1 VSVRFYSFDRF
12 RVDSV
17 KRLLLRD
24 GAPVPLTPKAFD
36 ILVLLLQ
43 RSGGVVEKDDIL
55 REIWPDTVVEEN
67 NLARNISTLRK
78 VLDDTPGQN
87 RFIVTIPGR
96 GYQFVGD
103 VEESGA
109 PPPHAPTAPS
119 HPIVAS
125 GPSPAPGPPAG
136 SPGLFIPGEPRLE
149 PAGSDRLPQPN
160 GGQAVADAQAREG
173 SSRQTPLRALAVA
186 LVLITFAAVG
196 YAIRTS
202 RRPPPA
208 EPASPTHQ
216 IWQLTFASGLQDEPS
231 WSPDG
236 RMVAFSSDRGGNL
249 DIWIQSVDG
258 GNPVQVT
265 NSPEHDW
272 QPDWSTDGRRLVF
285 RSERGGGGLYVV
297 PILGGAEQQIAS
309 FGYHARW
316 SPDGK
321 QILFQRSN
329 FVGRVLG
336 AKELYTVALD
346 DRAPRKMLSAFLNE
360 FGSFRTAWHPDSKR
374 ISVWGNHL
382 KEGLTFWTVPLDGSG
397 APVKSALAPVVRER
411 FKKASV
417 RFADADDLP
426 LSFLW
431 SPSGDALYFEGNSRG
446 VRNIWKVEVEASTL
460 QWRLGPERLTTGA
473 DVNAGISLSR
483 DGQKL
488 AFAVRDDRIR
498 LWSFQI
504 DAASGRVAGAGEP
517 ITASAFDALS
527 PVLSRDG
534 TQLIFGA
541 ERGGTQELWRKSIVD
556 GRETLV
562 VAGDDFHRVGPVWSY
577 DNSRVMYLRS
587 RRDPAGG
594 TSESEL
600 VTVPVSGGQEQVLRT
615 EEQVDRLFDWS
626 ADGAWILAAAWP
638 RPGAPYE
645 LILLPADAKSGAER
659 RVLASDSQSNL
670 WKARLSADQK
680 WVVFTVPTEPGASAI
695 YAVPAAGGDRVKIT
709 SGVFFDDRPRWSP
722 DGRIVYFLSSR
733 SGFFNVWARRFD
745 SDRGAA
751 LGEPFAVTQFN
762 DPAQTIPPRTVQLG
776 MSISRDR
783 LIIPIA
789 SASGNIWVL
798 DGLNR

>member
-1 VSVRFYSFDRF
+1 MSIRFYTFDRF
-12 RVDSV
+12 RVDIV

-43 RSGGVVEKDDIL
+43 RRGGVVEKDEIL
-55 REIWPDTVVEEN
+55 RAIWHDTVVEEN

-78 VLDDTPGQN
+78 VLDDTPGEN

-103 VEESGA
+103 VEEAGA
-109 PPPHAPTAPS
+109 PPPSAPAEPA
-119 HPIVAS
+119 HPVAAID
-125 GPSPAPGPPAG
+125 PSPAPLDPSPVRR
-136 SPGLFIPGEPRLE
+136 PGLFRPG
-149 PAGSDRLPQPN
+149 
-160 GGQAVADAQAREG
+160 V
-173 SSRQTPLRALAVA
+173 RALAVV
-186 LVLITFAAVG
+186 LVLVTFAAVG

-208 EPASPTHQ
+208 DPSSPTHQ

-236 RMVAFSSDRGGNL
+236 RMVAFSSDRSGNL
-249 DIWIQSVDG
+249 DIWIQAIDG

-265 NSPEHDW
+265 TSPAHDW
-272 QPDWSTDGRRLVF
+272 QPDWSTDGRSLVF

-297 PILGGAEQQIAS
+297 PILGGAEQQIAA

-316 SPDGK
+316 SPDGT

-329 FVGRVLG
+329 FQGRVLG

-346 DRAPRKMLSAFLNE
+346 GRAPRKMLSAFLNE

-397 APVKSALAPVVRER
+397 APVKSERAPVVRER
-411 FKKASV
+411 FKEASV

-446 VRNIWKVEVEASTL
+446 VRNIWKVEVDPSTL
-460 QWRLGPERLTTGA
+460 QWRLGPQRLTTSA
-473 DVNAGISLSR
+473 EMNAGISLSR
-483 DGQKL
+483 DGKKL

-498 LWSFQI
+498 LWSFQL
-504 DAASGRVAGAGEP
+504 DAATGRVVGAGEP
-517 ITASAFDALS
+517 ITAAAFDAVS
-527 PVLSRDG
+527 PVFSRDG
-534 TQLIFGA
+534 TQLVFGA
-541 ERGGTQELWRKSIVD
+541 ERGGMQELWRKSIVD
-556 GRETLV
+556 GRDTLV
-562 VAGDDFHRVGPVWSY
+562 VSGDGYRRVGPVWSY
-577 DNSRVMYLRS
+577 DNSRVMYVRT
-587 RRDPAGG
+587 RRDSASDNTAEG
-594 TSESEL
+594 EI
-600 VTVPVSGGQEQVLRT
+600 VTVPASGGQEQVLRT
-615 EEQVDRLFDWS
+615 AEQVDRLFDWS

-645 LILLPADAKSGAER
+645 LVLLPADAKSGAER

-670 WKARLSADQK
+670 WKARLSADQR
-680 WVVFTVPTEPGASAI
+680 WVVFTVPTEPGASAV
-695 YAVPAAGGDRVKIT
+695 YVVPVAGGDRVKIT
-709 SGVFFDDRPRWSP
+709 SGMSYDDRPRWSP

-745 SDRGAA
+745 PERGVA
-751 LGEPFAVTQFN
+751 LGEPFAVTELN
-762 DPAQTIPPRTVQLG
+762 DPAKMIPPRTVQLG
-776 MSISRDR
+776 MAISRDR
-783 LIIPIA
+783 MIVPIA
-789 SASGNIWVL
+789 AASGNIWVL
-798 DGLNR
+798 DGMNR

>member
-1 VSVRFYSFDRF
+1 VSVRTYAFDRF
-12 RVDSV
+12 RVDIV

-43 RSGGVVEKDDIL
+43 RRDGVVEKDEIL
-55 REIWPDTVVEEN
+55 RDIWHGTVVEEN

-103 VEESGA
+103 VEESDA
-109 PPPHAPTAPS
+109 PQPHAPVGP
-119 HPIVAS
+119 AS
-125 GPSPAPGPPAG
+125 PTVPTDPSPAPE
-136 SPGLFIPGEPRLE
+136 SPVPNRL
-149 PAGSDRLPQPN
+149 
-160 GGQAVADAQAREG
+160 REG
-173 SSRQTPLRALAVA
+173 FGGEGPALRMPFSRTQFRVVAVV
-186 LVLITFAAVG
+186 LVLTTLAAVG

-202 RRPPPA
+202 RTPPA
-208 EPASPTHQ
+208 EPSSPTHQ
-216 IWQLTFASGLQDEPS
+216 IWQLTFSSGLQDEPS

-236 RMVAFSSDRGGNL
+236 RMVAFSSDRSGNL
-249 DIWIQSVDG
+249 DIWIQAVDG

-265 NSPEHDW
+265 TSPAHDW

-297 PILGGAEQQIAS
+297 PILGGAEQQIAT

-316 SPDGK
+316 APDGT

-329 FVGRVLG
+329 FQGRVLG

-346 DRAPRKMLSAFLNE
+346 ARTPRKMLSAFLNE

-382 KEGLTFWTVPLDGSG
+382 KEGLTFWTAPLDGST
-397 APVKSALAPVVRER
+397 APVKSELAPVVRDR

-562 VAGDDFHRVGPVWSY
+562 VAGDEFQRVGPVWSY

-587 RRDPAGG
+587 RRDSTAQ
-594 TSESEL
+594 SEL
-600 VTVPVSGGQEQVLRT
+600 VTVPASGGQEQVLRT
-615 EEQVDRLFDWS
+615 AEQVDRLFDWS

-645 LILLPADAKSGAER
+645 LILLPADAKSGAVR

-680 WVVFTVPTEPGASAI
+680 WVVFTVPTEPGASAV
-695 YAVPAAGGDRVKIT
+695 YAVPAAGGERVKIT

-745 SDRGAA
+745 PERGAT
-751 LGEPFAVTQFN
+751 LGDPFAVTQFN